1 MSTRRLG
8 LAGLALAAFL
18 TAGAVPVLAAGAP
31 QPLHTLLAP
40 LGISKAEIKDA
51 RTRGITLATL
61 ATEQSV
67 SREALIDALVAP
79 RYARIDAT
87 AAAKASAGAPL
98 SEAQIA
104 KRKAKALALVSA
116 RVDRPL
122 ALKTAAPTPTP

>member
-1 MSTRRLG
+1 MKRQRLG
-8 LAGLALAAFL
+8 LAGLALAAILAIGVAPAF
-18 TAGAVPVLAAGAP
+18 AVGAP

-51 RTRGITLATL
+51 RTRGITLAAL

-104 KRKAKALALVSA
+104 RRKAKALALVNA

-122 ALKTAAPTPTP
+122 ALKTTAPTPTP